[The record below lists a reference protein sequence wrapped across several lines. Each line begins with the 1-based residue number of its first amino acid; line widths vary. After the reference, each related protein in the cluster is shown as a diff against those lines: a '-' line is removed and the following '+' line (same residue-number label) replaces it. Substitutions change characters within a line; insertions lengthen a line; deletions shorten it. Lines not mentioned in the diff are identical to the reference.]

1 MSWLS
6 SLFEKP
12 KPSQPTQLGT
22 KSLMDANSA
31 YGNLSQQYGQDSQD
45 YRDQLRGAEGSY
57 LDYLRAPVG
66 GDSQDSMAIG
76 RAREGIDQGARR
88 SAANV
93 ALNPAV
99 VASGGQAGAEIGLE
113 HRRLANQANLSNQIA
128 MADVERKRQNQQ
140 AIVNYLL
147 SRSGS
152 SSNDL
157 FKAIG
162 GIGATGSSLLG
173 AGNQIDTVNRQQ
185 QSQSMAGLEGLISLL
200 AKG

>member
-31 YGNLSQQYGQDSQD
+31 YGNLTRQYGQEAQD
-45 YRDQLRGAEGSY
+45 YQGQLRGAEGDY

-66 GDSQDSMAIG
+66 SDSQDSMAIG

-88 SAANV
+88 SAARV
-93 ALNPAV
+93 ALNPSV

-113 HRRLANQANLSNQIA
+113 HRRLANQANLSQQIA
-128 MADVERKRQNQQ
+128 MADVERHRQNQK
-140 AIVNYLL
+140 AIVDYLL
-147 SRSGS
+147 SRSGGS
-152 SSNDL
+152 KTDL
-157 FKAIG
+157 FRAIG
-162 GIGATGSSLLG
+162 GMGGTGSTLLG
-173 AGNQIDTVNRQQ
+173 AGSQLDAQNRQQ
-185 QSQSMAGLEGLISLL
+185 QGQGMAGLEGLISLL